1 MDITQLILDDHA
13 QIRRLFAQIDEI
25 EPTETAV
32 LAAVWKRLAALL
44 DAHAEAE
51 ERFFYP
57 TLLKIGSG
65 AADADGVK
73 DETKDA
79 IKDHNEIRDA
89 VVEVSKQSPGSKAW
103 INAVAKANE
112 ANGDHLAE
120 EERQGLSDFR
130 QHADRDL
137 SHSLALKF
145 ARFEAEHLTGVSP
158 VQKDPDDY
166 VKVHE
171 KAKSA

>member
-25 EPTETAV
+25 DRSEKDT
-32 LAAVWKRLAALL
+32 LASLWARLGTFL
-44 DAHAEAE
+44 DTHAEAE

-57 TLLKIGSG
+57 TLLKIGRG
-65 AADADGVK
+65 AADADDAR

-89 VVEVSKQSPGSKAW
+89 VAEVANHKVGSKGW
-103 INAVAKANE
+103 IDAVGKANE
-112 ANGDHLAE
+112 VNGDHLAE

-130 QHADRDL
+130 QNADLDL
-137 SHSLALKF
+137 SHKLALQF
-145 ARFEAEHLTGVSP
+145 ARFEADYLTGDGVEASDE
-158 VQKDPDDY
+158 DPEEY
-166 VKVHE
+166 VKAHE
-171 KAKSA
+171 KA

>member
-25 EPTETAV
+25 EPTETAT
-32 LAAVWKRLAALL
+32 LGAVWQRLAALL

-57 TLLKIGSG
+57 TLLKIGQG
-65 AADADGVK
+65 AADADDAK
-73 DETKDA
+73 EETKDA

-89 VVEVSKQSPGSKAW
+89 VAKVAEHKAGSKAW

-137 SHSLALKF
+137 SHALALEF
-145 ARFEAEHLTGVSP
+145 ARFEAEHLTGVAP
-158 VQKDPDDY
+158 VDKDPDDY
-166 VKVHE
+166 I
-171 KAKSA
+171 KAHRKA